1 MGDDSR
7 QFTIVQTCIRLT
19 KVENEV
25 LNSILPE
32 SSAMIPSMV
41 EGFDRFSNKRGRT
54 VKNPRRIASRGE
66 E

>member
-41 EGFDRFSNKRGRT
+41 EGFDRFSNKRGHT